1 MVVIIYSLV
10 YRLHIIEKWQYLK
23 ILDLKLDALT
33 EKFLGCLPL
42 EDRKHA
48 FRYQIRVDVLC

>member
-1 MVVIIYSLV
+1 MTIF
-10 YRLHIIEKWQYLK
+10 E
-23 ILDLKLDALT
+23 DLGLEAGALT

-42 EDRKHA
+42 EERKHA